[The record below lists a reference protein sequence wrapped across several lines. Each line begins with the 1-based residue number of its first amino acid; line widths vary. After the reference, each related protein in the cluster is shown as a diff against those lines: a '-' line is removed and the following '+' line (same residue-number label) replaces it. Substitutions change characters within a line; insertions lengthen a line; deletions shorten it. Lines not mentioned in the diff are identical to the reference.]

1 MSMKNARLGFSV
13 GLIALALGFSA
24 CQKNNST
31 SATSGS
37 STLGVRIQAFNK
49 NFSLPVSAV
58 GLKSASLVND
68 SMKWD
73 SARMIVSTLKFEAS
87 LKKLKSHRDSISVSY
102 TWNGPQEINLL
113 DSNITVGNFSL
124 QPGFYD
130 EIELRVD
137 GLKGDAGTKP
147 VFYLHGIY
155 SKGDTAKVPVVVR
168 VNESVM
174 FKTEKDSV
182 EITAADPVFSSVIQ
196 LYLDQLMSDIQ
207 LSALNKATLTNGI
220 LVISA
225 NSNKEIYR
233 IIMRNLGKN
242 HHARHF
248 RGHMMNEMH

>member
-1 MSMKNARLGFSV
+1 MKNARLGFYAGV
-13 GLIALALGFSA
+13 IALALGFSA
-24 CQKNNST
+24 CQKNNSG
-31 SATSGS
+31 SPASGS
-37 STLGVRIQAFNK
+37 SALGVRIQAFNK
-49 NFSLPVSAV
+49 SFAMPVSAV
-58 GLKSASLVND
+58 GLKSASLAKD

-73 SARMIVSTLKFEAS
+73 SARMIVSSLNFEAS
-87 LKKLKSHRDSISVSY
+87 LKKLKSHHDSISVSY
-102 TWNGPQEINLL
+102 KWNGPTEINLL
-113 DSNITVGNFSL
+113 DSNITIGNFSL

-155 SKGDTAKVPVVVR
+155 SKSDTANIPVVVR
-168 VNESVM
+168 VNENVM

-207 LSALNKATLTNGI
+207 LSALNKATLTNGTI
-220 LVISA
+220 VISA

-248 RGHMMNEMH
+248 RGHWMNGMH